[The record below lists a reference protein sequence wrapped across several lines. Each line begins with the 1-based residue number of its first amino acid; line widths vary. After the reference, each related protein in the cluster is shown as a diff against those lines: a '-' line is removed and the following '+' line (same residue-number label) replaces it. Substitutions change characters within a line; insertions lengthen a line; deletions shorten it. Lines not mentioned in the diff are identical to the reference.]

1 MNNLAAEHLADGRD
15 RLAYAHF
22 KAAVLAAPAYAASY
36 SNLAELYLR
45 AGHAQAA
52 EALLRHS
59 LALNETSDLALSG
72 LHRLL
77 LSQGRDAEAQ
87 PYERQLQ
94 ARRERDPYYWL
105 GLGLERLQQARYAQA
120 VDALERAQ
128 ALTSGFEE
136 VHRYLAIA
144 YWRNGQVHKARDQL
158 KVLSALNR
166 ADPTVTELG
175 KKFKREAED
184 LRSH

>member
-1 MNNLAAEHLADGRD
+1 
-15 RLAYAHF
+15 
-22 KAAVLAAPAYAASY
+22 
-36 SNLAELYLR
+36 
-45 AGHAQAA
+45 
-52 EALLRHS
+52 
-59 LALNETSDLALSG
+59 
-72 LHRLL
+72 L

-87 PYERQLQ
+87 PYERQLL

-144 YWRNGQVHKARDQL
+144 YWRTGQSHRARDQL
-158 KVLSALNR
+158 AMLAALDPSDAIVQRMNR
-166 ADPTVTELG
+166 KLDPMARLEPQ
-175 KKFKREAED
+175 R
-184 LRSH
+184 